1 MFATEPPAAAP
12 LSALDRRTLLK
23 GGILGLGVAGAPLA
37 AQPGGAG
44 FSHGVASGEPAADR
58 VLLWTRFVGTQDT
71 KLEFAVSETL
81 DFSRVA
87 AGGSITA
94 RPDNDWCC
102 KAWAEGLEPGRWY
115 YYRFT
120 ASDGSHSDIG
130 RTKTLPVG
138 KTDKFRMA
146 VFSCSNIGFGW
157 FNAYAHAAADGDF
170 DCALHL
176 GDYFYEYGPGTY
188 PATEQ
193 AQPGRVLFPAHEIVT
208 LADYRTRYATYRRDP
223 DLRRLH
229 QLYPMIA
236 GWDDHES
243 TNDSWEG
250 GAQNHQRESEGEW
263 SVRKAAAIKAYREWM
278 PVSDDDWA
286 AYEVG
291 DLATLFRLET
301 RLTARAEQFSYG
313 DILAGKTDP
322 EAAMAALVAFR
333 DGDYRDGSRE
343 LLGMKQQ
350 AWLADGLRR
359 SAGAGK
365 PWQVLVQQV
374 LMGNLNTAPK
384 LAEGL
389 PEDLADYIR
398 QRIIAGAMASRAE
411 LPLNMDA
418 WDGYP
423 AARDRVFEAA
433 LDANANL
440 VSLAGDTHNAWA
452 FDLDHAGEKVG
463 VEFGV
468 QGVTSPGLES
478 YASYLPLDV
487 LERETVA
494 HNRQLK
500 WMDGSRRGYM
510 AVELTPQAATS
521 EFRFLSSVRE
531 KGAGVSATHRVS
543 ARAGSRMLDVG

>member
-1 MFATEPPAAAP
+1 
-12 LSALDRRTLLK
+12 
-23 GGILGLGVAGAPLA
+23 
-37 AQPGGAG
+37 
-44 FSHGVASGEPAADR
+44 
-58 VLLWTRFVGTQDT
+58 
-71 KLEFAVSETL
+71 
-81 DFSRVA
+81 
-87 AGGSITA
+87 
-94 RPDNDWCC
+94 
-102 KAWAEGLEPGRWY
+102 
-115 YYRFT
+115 
-120 ASDGSHSDIG
+120 
-130 RTKTLPVG
+130 
-138 KTDKFRMA
+138 
-146 VFSCSNIGFGW
+146 
-157 FNAYAHAAADGDF
+157 
-170 DCALHL
+170 
-176 GDYFYEYGPGTY
+176 
-188 PATEQ
+188 
-193 AQPGRVLFPAHEIVT
+193 
-208 LADYRTRYATYRRDP
+208 
-223 DLRRLH
+223 
-229 QLYPMIA
+229 
-236 GWDDHES
+236 
-243 TNDSWEG
+243 
-250 GAQNHQRESEGEW
+250 
-263 SVRKAAAIKAYREWM
+263 M

-286 AYEVG
+286 TYEVG

-423 AARDRVFEAA
+423 AARDRVFKAA

-478 YASYLPLDV
+478 YASYLPVDV

-543 ARAGSRMLDVG
+543 ARAGSRMLDMG